1 MLDNDMDLLRQY
13 AAGESEE
20 AFETLV
26 SRHVS
31 LVHSAALRQARDANM
46 AEEITQTVFIILA
59 RKAGS
64 LSPNTILPGWLYR
77 TTRYVAAAAVKIQL
91 RRARREQEAQMIADE
106 QKGQDDSAWQQFSLL
121 LDEAMAQLR
130 DKDRDALVLR
140 YFQNRTLREVG
151 TVMGVDE
158 YAAQKR
164 VARALEKLRSIFV
177 KRGAPLTTA
186 IIAGAISSNSVH
198 AAPAAVAKAAA
209 AVAVAKGAGGG
220 SATLTMASGALRLM
234 AWSNIKTAVVSGVL
248 LLLAGT
254 AAVIVV
260 ATPRHPA
267 NSESKQS
274 VERVADVASPKR
286 TLLAMS
292 QAMETGDAKAYADS
306 YVFKTPEELKL
317 RGTLE
322 RLVTAN
328 ARFNRALADHFGAE
342 AAKGVF
348 GSLPF
353 VIPVDVV
360 QSATEKI
367 EGDSARV
374 TFAGGKSGRP
384 IQFMKTGNEWR
395 MAADGFWHLGAGI
408 MSDILGRAIKAL
420 DETGP
425 EIPQNKYKTAMDAV
439 DAMKQKAR

>member
-1 MLDNDMDLLRQY
+1 MMDNDMDLVRQY
-13 AAGESEE
+13 AAGGSEE

-31 LVHSAALRQARDANM
+31 LVHSAALRQAHDPNL
-46 AEEITQTVFIILA
+46 AEEVTQTVFIILA

-64 LSPNTILPGWLYR
+64 LSEKTILPGWLYR

-91 RRARREQEAQMIADE
+91 RRERREQEAQMDGTVQEA
-106 QKGQDDSAWQQFSLL
+106 QDDSAWEQFSLL

-151 TVMGVDE
+151 IVLGVDE

-164 VARALEKLRSIFV
+164 VARALEKLRSIFAE
-177 KRGAPLTTA
+177 RGAQSTTA

-198 AAPAAVAKAAA
+198 AAPAALAKAAA
-209 AVAVAKGAGGG
+209 AAALAKGAGGG
-220 SATLTMASGALRLM
+220 GATLSLTSGALRLM
-234 AWSNIKTAVVSGVL
+234 AWTNAKTAVVGGVL

-254 AAVIVV
+254 AAVVAVV
-260 ATPRHPA
+260 AERHPA
-267 NSESKQS
+267 NSALKPS
-274 VERVADVASPKR
+274 VESVADSPTPKR
-286 TLLAMS
+286 ALLAMS
-292 QAMETGDAKAYADS
+292 QVMETGDAKAYVNS
-306 YVFKTPEELKL
+306 YEFKTMEELKL
-317 RGTLE
+317 RAILE

-328 ARFNRALADHFGAE
+328 ARFNRALADEFGPE

-348 GSLPF
+348 ASLPF
-353 VIPVDVV
+353 VVPADVI

-367 EGDSARV
+367 EGDSATV
-374 TFAGGKSGRP
+374 TLMGGKSGRP
-384 IQFMKTGNEWR
+384 IQFTKIDNEWK
-395 MAADGFWHLGAGI
+395 MAADGFWHLGPAMMSGI
-408 MSDILGRAIKAL
+408 LDRAIKAL
-420 DETGP
+420 DETSL
-425 EIPQNKYKTAMDAV
+425 EIPRKRYKAPMEAV